1 MFTEFHRRRA
11 RLCGATYFTQGRTQ
25 QRHRVAHIISTD
37 PALRVAQMNK
47 DVEPVRA
54 LNESETIPET
64 PSEALYTALSR
75 NDLNGVIRILREAGP
90 GNWGKIL
97 PKKEM
102 ATVIGKYKLRLKADE
117 TE

>member
-1 MFTEFHRRRA
+1 
-11 RLCGATYFTQGRTQ
+11 
-25 QRHRVAHIISTD
+25 
-37 PALRVAQMNK
+37 MNK
-47 DVEPVRA
+47 DVELLRA

-75 NDLNGVIRILREAGP
+75 NDLSGVIRILRDAGP

-102 ATVIGKYKLRLKADE
+102 ATFIGKYKLRLKADE